1 MCNAFCVKIIFK
13 HTYFMFMNYI
23 ERDIGRTRIE
33 NAFRQCQ
40 GQREGKKRHVIRY
53 WTIPLSSG
61 SSAKVQNEGFFLS
74 WLV

>member
-1 MCNAFCVKIIFK
+1 
-13 HTYFMFMNYI
+13 MFMNYI

-61 SSAKVQNEGFFLS
+61 SSAKVQNEGFFFIMVSLIPQGCIQD
-74 WLV
+74 LIFFKV